1 MMANL
6 GLVRILPLIGL
17 GLALWKKIIIP
28 ALVIDG
34 LAASLLLSKSGFELD
49 YLDRA
54 IQVTGDHGS
63 LQLILFGLL
72 VGGLHDSARRTGD
85 SGSLS
90 PQVPRMGHSVSW
102 FLCLLLLRRP

>member
-28 ALVIDG
+28 AFMIGG
-34 LAASLLLSKSGFELD
+34 LAASLLLSKSGFVLD

-54 IQVTGDHGS
+54 IQVTGDRGN
-63 LQLILFGLL
+63 LQLILFGVL
-72 VGGLHDSARRTGD
+72 A
-85 SGSLS
+85 GSL
-90 PQVPRMGHSVSW
+90 M
-102 FLCLLLLRRP
+102 